1 MPPLLF
7 RCPNTGL
14 PVRGFIVEITPNDD
28 SDSDLPVRCLSCH
41 QMHLVGLKT
50 GKITDEYEALCGLI
64 GEQSRVRVPNTPTQ
78 PRKPQ
83 GDL

>member
-1 MPPLLF
+1 
-7 RCPNTGL
+7 
-14 PVRGFIVEITPNDD
+14 
-28 SDSDLPVRCLSCH
+28 
-41 QMHLVGLKT
+41 MHLVGLKT